1 MLGTSAER
9 GKPVMLLLQAGR
21 EIARWPESVAGRGGG
36 SKRRLAG
43 NRPDRGGPLP
53 SHERGPLP
61 SGLLAREPLTN
72 RLRRQSR

>member
-21 EIARWPESVAGRGGG
+21 EIARCPESVAGRGGG
-36 SKRRLAG
+36 RKRRLVG
-43 NRPDRGGPLP
+43 NRPDRGAVSPPTKVG
-53 SHERGPLP
+53 RFP
-61 SGLLAREPLTN
+61 SGLLAREHLTN